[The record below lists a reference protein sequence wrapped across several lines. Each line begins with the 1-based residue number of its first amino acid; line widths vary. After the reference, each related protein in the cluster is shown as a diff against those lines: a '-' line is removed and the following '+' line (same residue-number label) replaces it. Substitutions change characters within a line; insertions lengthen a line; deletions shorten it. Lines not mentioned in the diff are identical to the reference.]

1 MTKTQRRVSLA
12 AVLVALLTG
21 AVVAAAQSD
30 RIPAFDD
37 DMPRGQVT
45 YP

>member
-1 MTKTQRRVSLA
+1 MSATKRRITLA
-12 AVLVALLTG
+12 AVVLALLAVG
-21 AVVAAAQSD
+21 VVAAAQSD

-37 DMPRGQVT
+37 DMPKGQVT